1 MKDKEKQIEEIQKIM
16 EYCCNVYDDKGRHI
30 RNKCNTFD
38 CEYYCDT
45 NDVCC
50 SFSKKEA
57 TALYNAGY
65 RKLPKDSVV
74 VSKEWWDKS
83 RTQKTF
89 KFYKDENLSKELYL
103 IPYSVCI
110 RPSEDNMSLLSLYKT
125 LVWCGYASE
134 NYWDWCENTKK
145 AKEVSFYEYIDE
157 LIKAIQAQARK
168 ETAEKIIAFIET
180 LKVKEDGRHQW
191 REDHNDCIDKV
202 ILKLNQKFINGIEI
216 KE

>member
-1 MKDKEKQIEEIQKIM
+1 MENKEIEEMASDMDYACTKRDL
-16 EYCCNVYDDKGRHI
+16 YPSDA
-30 RNKCNTFD
+30 
-38 CEYYCDT
+38 
-45 NDVCC
+45 
-50 SFSKKEA
+50 KEIA
-57 TALYNAGY
+57 KALYSLNY
-65 RKLPKDSVV
+65 RKISKDSVV
-74 VSKEWWDKS
+74 LSKEWWDKS

-157 LIKAIQAQARK
+157 LIKAIQEQARK
-168 ETAEKIIAFIET
+168 ETAEKIIDLINWELPDIFNFQQKKI
-180 LKVKEDGRHQW
+180 LVDKI
-191 REDHNDCIDKV
+191 RENFGV
-202 ILKLNQKFINGIEI
+202 GI